1 VRRVRNE
8 VVLPIAQFLGR
19 AWSGKSSLVVE
30 LDKDVTVPCATEYA
44 TVKKPVIVMPPPSR
58 YPATELVT
66 AYRLWRASLW
76 HEAMHH
82 YFGLPKVGEQ
92 SRPLIGP
99 VGFYV
104 WNCVEDYRIE
114 HKGVKEWKGME
125 KELAFRK
132 AFYFRLA
139 KKPDD
144 ILMEFTQLL
153 LLEAVKD
160 KIPDPKVVEAVEYVK
175 KAVEQGVDSLVVAIR
190 VCRILGVSPDGT
202 YDFQLPD
209 VVVFP
214 VMHPQKNP
222 MKKLPKTAIKSAVKE
237 WLEAKRS
244 QSTPLEEGEGEEGEE
259 NESEESEG
267 EGQEG
272 RKMGRKEGG
281 KAGKGR
287 RKAGKGEDSKNED
300 ESEDL
305 DELVEEIA
313 RAPED
318 VQKEIEEMK
327 SLDQKIEIMRKG
339 ASAEVAEGVYLP
351 SLLYRDESPYYDREL
366 IAHLVAQLRK
376 IRRGWKEVHSD
387 SGELDIESYVSRHS
401 KPFIDEEKLKTG
413 GIKVIILLDHSQS
426 IEYFEH
432 NYKKACI
439 ALCEGLKAAGIPFA
453 VYAFSLPSQ
462 AKETVLWLVKSFE
475 ETWSR
480 TNAKR
485 LVQIKAD
492 GGTPLHKMYRKL
504 RPLVMKHKG
513 KLYFITLTDGAP
525 DSAALTEE
533 EIADLKKYCKMI
545 AIAIGEDMDEAVRLA
560 RNLGRLGYDRYVAL
574 DDVRKLPEKV
584 LKLLGE

>member
-1 VRRVRNE
+1 MRNE
-8 VVLPIAQFLGR
+8 AVLPIAQFLGR
-19 AWSGKSSLVVE
+19 AWSGKLSLFVE
-30 LDKDVTVPCATEYA
+30 LDKEATVPCAIEYA
-44 TVKKPVIVMPPPSR
+44 DTRKPAIVMPPPSR

-92 SRPLIGP
+92 SGIPIGP

-104 WNCVEDYRIE
+104 LNCVEDYRIE

-132 AFYFRLA
+132 AFYFKLA
-139 KKPDD
+139 RKPDD
-144 ILMEFTQLL
+144 ILTEFAQLL

-160 KIPDPKVVEAVEYVK
+160 KIPDPRVIKAVEYVK
-175 KAVEQGVDSLVVAIR
+175 KAMEQGVDSLVVTIE

-202 YDFQLPD
+202 YNFQLPD

-214 VMHPQKNP
+214 VIHPQKNP

-237 WLEAKRS
+237 WLEERRS
-244 QSTPLEEGEGEEGEE
+244 QSTPLEEGGGEEGEE
-259 NESEESEG
+259 NESEEDEG
-267 EGQEG
+267 KGQEG

-287 RKAGKGEDSKNED
+287 EKAEKGEGPKDED

-305 DELVEEIA
+305 NELVEEIA

-351 SLLYRDESPYYDREL
+351 SLLYKDESPYYDKEL
-366 IAHLVAQLRK
+366 ISHLVAQLRK

-387 SGELDIESYVSRHS
+387 SGELDVESYVSRYA
-401 KPFIDEEKLKTG
+401 KPFIDEERLKTG

-426 IEYFEH
+426 IRYIERE
-432 NYKKACI
+432 YKKACI

-485 LVQIKAD
+485 LAQINAD
-492 GGTPLHKMYRKL
+492 GGTPLARMYQKL
-504 RPLVMKHKG
+504 RPLVMKHRG
-513 KLYFITLTDGAP
+513 RLYFVTLTDGAP
-525 DSAALTEE
+525 DLPAPTKE
-533 EIADLKKYCKMI
+533 EIAHLKRYCKMI

-560 RNLGRLGYDRYVAL
+560 KNLGRLGYDRYVAL
-574 DDVRKLPEKV
+574 DDVRKLPEKA
-584 LKLLGE
+584 LRLLGE